1 MKSTELL
8 MFVAIIA
15 VALASI
21 NLIITINK
29 IGDFRTLV
37 GFVTDIGTAN
47 LTISSNIQVNFTLDN
62 LDWGSGT
69 VAGTNDS
76 CELSTYGVMNGT
88 GFNNL
93 TEGLT
98 LENIGNADATLNLTA
113 SKNAAS
119 FIGGSVVT
127 PQFQWNITYNGTETG
142 TCPNPLGNDGLKNI
156 TVWTDVTTT
165 SGGTRACDN
174 FTWRGSEDEIQVEVR
189 IVIPSDAEGTKG
201 VTITADAV
209 TYSP

>member
-29 IGDFRTLV
+29 VGDFRTLV

-62 LDWGSGT
+62 LDWDEGT

-93 TEGLT
+93 TDGLT
-98 LENIGNADATLNLTA
+98 LRNIGNADCTLNLTA
-113 SKNAAS
+113 SKNAAD
-119 FIGGSVVT
+119 FIGGDAVT
-127 PQFQWNITYNGTETG
+127 PKFQWNITYNGTETG
-142 TCPNPLGNDGLKNI
+142 ACPPGLNI
-156 TVWTDVTTT
+156 TTWTDATTT
-165 SGGTRACDN
+165 TTRACDN
-174 FTWRGSEDEIQVEVR
+174 FTWRDTEDEIQIEVR
-189 IVIPSDAEGTKG
+189 IVIPSNAPEGAKG
-201 VTITADAV
+201 VTITANAV

>member
-1 MKSTELL
+1 MKPTELL

-29 IGDFRTLV
+29 VGDFRTLV
-37 GFVTDIGTAN
+37 GFATDTGAAN
-47 LTISSNIQVNFTLDN
+47 LTISSKVAVNFSYDDR

-69 VAGTNDS
+69 ITGTNS
-76 CELSTYGVMNGT
+76 SLELTSDGIMNGT
-88 GFNNL
+88 GFNNI
-93 TEGLT
+93 TDGLVIV
-98 LENIGNADATLNLTA
+98 NVGNTDCTLNLTA

-119 FIGGSVVT
+119 FIGGSSIT
-127 PQFQWNITYNGTETG
+127 PVFQWNVTYNESGS
-142 TCPNPLGNDGLKNI
+142 CPNPLGANGLKNI
-156 TVWTDVTTT
+156 TSWTDVTTT

-174 FTWRGSEDEIQVEVR
+174 FTWRNAEDELEIHLR
-189 IVIPSDAEGTKG
+189 IVIPDDAEGTKG
-201 VTITADAV
+201 VTITAEAV